1 MTKKKCK
8 ISKYA
13 CVIYKLKLQR
23 GLSVCVCVCVSLKIT
38 RFFFLMQC
46 EILKAERVS
55 YTIVLNLKM

>member
-23 GLSVCVCVCVSLKIT
+23 GLSVCVCVCVSQNNEI
-38 RFFFLMQC
+38 FFSDAM
-46 EILKAERVS
+46 
-55 YTIVLNLKM
+55 